1 MSIAA
6 FLRGAD
12 LALWERLS
20 KPRFVLTGP
29 LAVQVAR
36 RGPADSSPTAAVGP
50 CLYSG
55 PELRYAPDL
64 LNFNEAISP
73 ALGKVSPK
81 DRG

>member
-29 LAVQVAR
+29 LAVQVAPARSR
-36 RGPADSSPTAAVGP
+36 RFQPHGRGGAVSLLRPRTAI
-50 CLYSG
+50 
-55 PELRYAPDL
+55 RT
-64 LNFNEAISP
+64 
-73 ALGKVSPK
+73 
-81 DRG
+81 